1 MQTYLM
7 RFLIFAILL
16 GSMALAHAEKMII
29 IDNQSGHILASAEA
43 NARVPVASL
52 TKVATAIVA
61 IDAESVG
68 KIKWN
73 QTVAVPA
80 SAVRNAT
87 TNTSGLQEGDVLS
100 IRDLLYCAML
110 ASDNVAAN
118 TVAHHVGL
126 KLENRTNLQPIA
138 NFVSHMNALARSL
151 KMRNT
156 RFLNPSGLDSG
167 KGTPPYSTAADMARL
182 TRYAYTRPGFHFF
195 VEQRERVVNVVR
207 DGQNIPI
214 QIKNTNELLGQEHI
228 DGVKTGRTRR
238 AGDCLILSSEL
249 PPEVKRE
256 GTAAH
261 ITPRRITVVLLGS
274 QDRFPRGLSL
284 TRRGW
289 QLYNQWAA
297 QGRPVSQQ
305 TSL

>member
-1 MQTYLM
+1 M
-7 RFLIFAILL
+7 RFLVFAVLL
-16 GSMALAHAEKMII
+16 GSAVLAHAEKMIV
-29 IDNQSGHILASAEA
+29 IDNQSGHILSSAEP

-73 QTVAVPA
+73 TQVAVPA

-110 ASDNVAAN
+110 ASDNIAAN

-126 KLENRTNLQPIA
+126 KLDNRTNLQPIA

-156 RFLNPSGLDSG
+156 LFLNPSGLDSG
-167 KGTPPYSTAADMARL
+167 KGSPPYSTAADMARL

-195 VEQRERVVNVVR
+195 VEQRERVVNVIR
-207 DGQNIPI
+207 DGQTIPI
-214 QIKNTNELLGQEHI
+214 PIKNTNELLGQENI

-238 AGDCLILSSEL
+238 AGECLILSSEL
-249 PPEVKRE
+249 PPEVKRD
-256 GTAAH
+256 GSTAY
-261 ITPRRITVVLLGS
+261 ITPRRITVVLLDS
-274 QDRFPRGLSL
+274 QNRFPRGLSL
-284 TRRGW
+284 VKHGW
-289 QLYNQWAA
+289 QLYHQWTA
-297 QGRPVSQQ
+297 QGRPLTPQ